1 MHRGVG
7 QIAVALGLG
16 AAVLWGAHDRVLAD
30 QAGPGVKKI
39 VVSVTDA
46 ANKPVT
52 GLTAAD
58 FVVKEGDAT
67 RDVTSVDAK
76 GDPLYV
82 EMMSDVAYYMT
93 RVAREVRS
101 GVSAFAKE
109 LLTVD
114 PGAQVALV
122 EVAQD
127 AIQVENFTGQGDKLQ
142 KSIAMMVA
150 KPDQQTAYLD
160 GLADAAKNLQK
171 KAGASA
177 RRAIVAFTID
187 ETPDKSYEK
196 NTIPIVRQ
204 SGAVVWGVAYRNAA
218 NNSDARE
225 AVLDQI
231 AKGSGGGRFVVGT
244 PQNLPTPFTL
254 VADILGNQYVLS
266 YTRPAGPAPE
276 TIQVGIKRSGLK
288 VYAPQWV
295 PK

>member
-1 MHRGVG
+1 MNRAVV
-7 QIAVALGLG
+7 QASVALGLG
-16 AAVLWGAHDRVLAD
+16 AAVVWGANDRLRAD
-30 QAGPGVKKI
+30 QAAASVKKI

-46 ANKPVT
+46 SNKPVT

-93 RVAREVRS
+93 RPAASVRD

-114 PGAQVALV
+114 PTAQVALV

-127 AIQVENFTGQGDKLQ
+127 AIQVENFTNQAAKLQ
-142 KSIAMMVA
+142 KSISMMVA

-171 KAGASA
+171 KAGASV
-177 RRAIVAFTID
+177 RKAIVAFTID

-204 SGAVVWGVAYRNAA
+204 SGAVVWGVSYRNAA

-231 AKGSGGGRFVVGT
+231 AKGSGGGRVVVGT
-244 PQNLPTPFTL
+244 PDKLPNAFTV
-254 VADILGNQYVLS
+254 VAGILGNQYVLS
-266 YTRPAGPAPE
+266 YSRPAGPTPE
-276 TIQVGIKRSGLK
+276 SIQVGIKRSGLK
-288 VYAPQWV
+288 LYAPQWV

>member
-1 MHRGVG
+1 MHRGFVRAG
-7 QIAVALGLG
+7 VALGLG
-16 AAVLWGAHDRVLAD
+16 AGVLWGANDRLQAD
-30 QAGPGVKKI
+30 QAAAGVKKI
-39 VVSVTDA
+39 VVSITDA
-46 ANKPVT
+46 GNKPVT

-58 FVVKEGDAT
+58 FVVTEGGAT
-67 RDVTSVDAK
+67 REVASVDANA
-76 GDPLYV
+76 DPLYV

-114 PGAQVALV
+114 PTAQVALV

-127 AIQVENFTGQGDKLQ
+127 AIQVENFTSQASKLE
-142 KSIAMMVA
+142 KSISMMVA

-171 KAGASA
+171 KAGTSA

-196 NTIPIVRQ
+196 NTVPIVRQ
-204 SGAVVWGVAYRNAA
+204 SAAVVWGISYRNAA

-225 AVLDQI
+225 AVLDQLS
-231 AKGSGGGRFVVGT
+231 KGSGGGRFVVGT

-276 TIQVGIKRSGLK
+276 SIQVGIKRSGLK